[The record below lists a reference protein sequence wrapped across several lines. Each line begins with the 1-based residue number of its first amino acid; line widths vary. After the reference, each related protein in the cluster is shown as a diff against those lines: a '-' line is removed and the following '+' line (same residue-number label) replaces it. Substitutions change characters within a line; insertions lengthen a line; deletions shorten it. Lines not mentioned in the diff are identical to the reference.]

1 VKNSITASQHP
12 AAYRPRQIAAILRTT
27 APKVCR
33 LITSGELAAI
43 NLPDKGGKPRYLVF
57 PEDLQ
62 AFLERHRVTPVK
74 LDMRPRKPVGQRA

>member
-1 VKNSITASQHP
+1 MKSSTTAPIP

-33 LITSGELAAI
+33 LIMSGELAAI
-43 NLPDKGGKPRYLVF
+43 NLPDKGGKPRFLIF

-62 AFLERHRVTPVK
+62 AFLERHRVVPIAPK
-74 LDMRPRKPVGQRA
+74 RGRPRKDNGEV